1 MSKCFINGMGCVSG
15 QETSGSSFLESIK
28 DYSDSSVIY
37 AIKPDYKAFIPPAAI
52 RRMSTGVK
60 NSVVA
65 SSIAL
70 KEAGVNELQGIITG
84 TGMGCIQDSE
94 KFLGN
99 LIDYDE
105 EYLTPTSF
113 IQSTHN
119 TVAGQIALNLKSK
132 AYNFTYV
139 HVGSS
144 FQSALLD
151 GLMQVT
157 EDDKDNILVGGVDE
171 IADHSLMLF
180 QLIGLYKKEG
190 EETYNIFDSKTKGG
204 VLGEGAAFFVLGK
217 EEESNSYAE
226 LIDVTVKNCIEED
239 QLNGFVS
246 QFLASHNTK
255 MEDIDVLILGNN
267 GDVEHDHYYTEM
279 EALFPSSDAVFY
291 KHLFGEFHTVPAIS
305 VWIAAKILKLQ
316 TIPNELYRSGEKFQK
331 KAMKKVL
338 IYNQFR
344 GKDHSLILLQ
354 NV

>member
-1 MSKCFINGMGCVSG
+1 MNKCFINGIGCVSG
-15 QETSGSSFLESIK
+15 QESLDADFLESIK
-28 DYSDSSVIY
+28 DYSNSSLITAVR
-37 AIKPDYKAFIPPAAI
+37 PDYKSFISPAAI

-60 NSVVA
+60 NSIVA
-65 SSIAL
+65 STLAM
-70 KEAGVNELQGIITG
+70 KDADVNALQGIITG

-99 LIDYDE
+99 LISFDE

-157 EDDKDNILVGGVDE
+157 DDNKDNILVGGVDE
-171 IADHSLMLF
+171 IGAHSLMLF
-180 QLIGLYKKEG
+180 RLIGLYKKEG
-190 EETYNIFDSKTKGG
+190 EETYDIFKSKTKGG
-204 VLGEGAAFFVLGK
+204 VSGEGAAFFVLGNEK
-217 EEESNSYAE
+217 KSNSYAE
-226 LIDVTVKNCIEED
+226 LIDVSVRNSIEKE
-239 QLNGFVS
+239 QLNDFVS
-246 QFLASHNTK
+246 QFLAFHDTK
-255 MEDIDVLILGNN
+255 IEDIDALMLGNN
-267 GDVEHDHYYTEM
+267 GDVEYDDYYTEM
-279 EALFPSSDAVFY
+279 ESLFPTSEPIFF
-291 KHLFGEFHTVPAIS
+291 KHLFGEFHTAPAIS
-305 VWIAAKILKLQ
+305 VWLSAKILKQQ
-316 TIPNELYRSGEKFQK
+316 TIPNVLYRVGEKFK
-331 KAMKKVL
+331 KRPIKKVL

-344 GKDHSLILLQ
+344 GKGHSLILLE